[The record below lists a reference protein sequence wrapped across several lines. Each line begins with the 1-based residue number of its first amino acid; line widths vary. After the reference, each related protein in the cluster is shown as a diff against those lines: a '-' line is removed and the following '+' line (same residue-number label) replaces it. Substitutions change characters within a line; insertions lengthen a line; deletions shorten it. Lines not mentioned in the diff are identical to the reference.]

1 MKLKKKK
8 NIRLGWVFFAVCF
21 VFTVV
26 LGRLVHLQIVL
37 SPKYSKIVEGQS
49 SDTQDIRAKRGLI
62 YDRNG
67 MIVANNIELQSLSAW
82 PKNKTEVKKVASF
95 LEDFFDLPKGSAVKK
110 YKLAPRKYSWIKR
123 KLSDEVAA
131 EIDRQRPDGL
141 HLEDEIERSYPFG
154 EVGKQITGFTNID
167 SKGLAG
173 FELWNNTVL
182 AGKSGVVAYRLDG
195 NRNRF
200 RIKDQAI
207 SQPVPGQSKV
217 LTIDW
222 QLQEILEEELKAGV
236 LKYNAEL
243 GMALFLNNRNGEII
257 AMAHFDT
264 NETNRIKPQKLRV
277 LTDLFE
283 PGSVYKIIAAAGL
296 LEDSIMNIND
306 TIFCE
311 NGLWRT
317 GRNRLSDD
325 HEHEWL
331 NFRSIIEL
339 SSNIGIGKYA
349 VKYGGE
355 ELCQL
360 SYRFGI
366 GKKTLKGWPGEQ
378 SGYINKPDRW
388 SDYAIASLSIGHAV
402 AVNTLQ
408 MANAMAAVAN
418 GGTLYQPRLVLCD
431 VDEKGNPIN
440 KSTATVLAELMSEK
454 TADTLRSFLRGVV
467 ERGTADLVNS
477 QIVTIAGKTGTAQ
490 IFDVERGV
498 YSNSRYMA
506 SFAGFFP
513 AENPLVTGIVVMK
526 NPQPIHY
533 GGHTSG
539 ITFRKIAERYTIIH
553 PDLFTVPTRM
563 IAENSDK
570 IKNTQVVPSLT
581 GQLLVNA
588 QHAVDKKMLNLRA
601 TADSGFVVWQYPPAD
616 RLIFEED
623 DILVVV
629 QSDNNQEQKMV
640 DLTGLTVR
648 EVSAY
653 MQHMGLEYSVIG
665 NGKVFRQSMK
675 PGEIVL
681 NESSCKLECKP
692 I

>member
-8 NIRLGWVFFAVCF
+8 NIRLGWIFFLVCF
-21 VFTVV
+21 VFVSV
-26 LGRLVHLQIVL
+26 LARLVHLQVFL
-37 SPKYSKIVEGQS
+37 SPEYSKKVKRQS
-49 SDTQDIRAKRGLI
+49 SGQQKIPATRGLI

-82 PKNKTEVKKVASF
+82 PKNKQEVKNIAIF
-95 LEDFFDLPKGSAVKK
+95 LEEFFELPKGSAVKK
-110 YKLAPRKYSWIKR
+110 YNLAPQKFSWIKR
-123 KLSDEVAA
+123 KLTDEIAE
-131 EIDRQRPDGL
+131 EIDIQRPSGL
-141 HLEDEIERSYPFG
+141 HLQDEIERSYPFG
-154 EVGKQITGFTNID
+154 EVGKQISGFTNID
-167 SKGLAG
+167 NKGQAG
-173 FELWNNTVL
+173 FELWYNTEL
-182 AGKSGVVAYRLDG
+182 AGKSGVAAYRRDG

-200 RIKDQAI
+200 RIKEQAI
-207 SQPVPGQSKV
+207 RQPVPGQSKV

-236 LKYNAEL
+236 TKFNAEL
-243 GMALFLNNRNGEII
+243 GMAVFLNNLNGEII
-257 AMAHFDT
+257 AMAHYDP
-264 NETNRIKPQKLRV
+264 NEKNRNKPQKLRV

-296 LEDSIMNIND
+296 LEDSVMNIDD
-306 TIFCE
+306 TIYCE
-311 NGLWRT
+311 NGLWKM
-317 GRNRLSDD
+317 GRNRLRDD
-325 HEHEWL
+325 KKHEWL

-339 SSNIGIGKYA
+339 SSNIDIGKYA
-349 VKYGGE
+349 AEYGGE
-355 ELCQL
+355 ELYQL
-360 SYRFGI
+360 SHKFGI
-366 GKKTLKGWPGEQ
+366 GEKALAGWPGEQ
-378 SGYINKPDRW
+378 SGYIKKPKRW
-388 SDYAIASLSIGHAV
+388 SDFNVASLSIGHAV
-402 AVNTLQ
+402 AVNALQ
-408 MANAMAAVAN
+408 MANAMAVVAN
-418 GGTLYQPRLVLCD
+418 GGTLYQSKLVLCD

-440 KSTATVLAELMSEK
+440 KNSTKVIAELMSQK

-467 ERGTADLVNS
+467 ERGTADMVNS

-490 IFDVERGV
+490 IYDRERKR
-498 YSNSRYMA
+498 YSHSKYMA

-513 AENPLVTGIVVMK
+513 SENPLVTGIVVMK

-539 ITFRKIAERYTIIH
+539 VTFRKIAERYTIIH

-570 IKNTQVVPSLT
+570 IKNTQVVPNFT
-581 GQLLVNA
+581 GQLLANA
-588 QHAVDKKMLNLRA
+588 QQTATDKMLKIRP

-623 DILVVV
+623 EILVVV
-629 QSDNNQEQKMV
+629 ESDNNQKQKMA

-653 MQHMGLEYSVIG
+653 MQHIGLEYSVVG
-665 NGKVFRQSMK
+665 NGKVFRQSVK
-675 PGEIVL
+675 PGEIVQI
-681 NESSCKLECKP
+681 ESNCEIECRP